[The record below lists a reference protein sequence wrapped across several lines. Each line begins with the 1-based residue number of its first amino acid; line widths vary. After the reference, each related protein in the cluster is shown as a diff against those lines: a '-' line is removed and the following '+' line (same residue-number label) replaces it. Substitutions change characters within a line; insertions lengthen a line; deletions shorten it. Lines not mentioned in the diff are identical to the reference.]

1 MAKNQKD
8 LAESLLADDSP
19 GWLTG
24 FLADEDEFDR
34 RALWRLASWGVG
46 SVGAVIIAIMAHQS
60 GIGLRHEQIAAADL
74 ASQSRQFQSIA
85 RTNENEAKRL
95 ASAIETLNGDR
106 DRLFARMTALEQGL
120 DSVTGSINRQSVTQ
134 GELPKTSSHNEAALS
149 SPQAMPASSPVP
161 DKAPPSQA
169 TALPLPPAPAIS
181 PAAITTAAAALT
193 AIASDAPTK
202 SGTSKTGVSKA
213 ESSKADLPKADLP
226 KADLSKTDSSKTDSS
241 KTAESLPS
249 ASPSPALAQAT
260 PAATETVIAKTSAA
274 KPAAAKPSPTDSP
287 SANSSPAKSQP
298 VISASPAVRPA
309 TDAAAAP
316 MAILP
321 PAAENSPATK
331 SSEVAEIPAA
341 TPDPS
346 GAQKDIDSRGG
357 KDAKIVVASLPAI
370 AETEPAS
377 PPPADVPVAHTD
389 FGVDLGSASSIKG
402 LRALWRGVL
411 KSDGKELASLRP
423 IIVLKERTNGL
434 GMQLRLVAGPLVDA
448 AAAAKICAVLS
459 ENGRVCETAVF
470 DGQRLALKEDAKK
483 DAGANDPSVT
493 AQKPRSPRTSRH
505 RHSRRTARVEEP
517 IPVPPPPASPPPKP
531 STFSSFFSR

>member
-1 MAKNQKD
+1 MQGTGVIIMAKNQKD

-85 RTNENEAKRL
+85 RTNESEAKRL

-120 DSVTGSINRQSVTQ
+120 DSVTGSINRKSVTQ
-134 GELPKTSSHNEAALS
+134 SELPKTSSHNEAALS

-193 AIASDAPTK
+193 AIASDAPMK
-202 SGTSKTGVSKA
+202 SGTSKTGASKA
-213 ESSKADLPKADLP
+213 ESSKADLPRADLP
-226 KADLSKTDSSKTDSS
+226 KADLSKTAPS

-249 ASPSPALAQAT
+249 ASPSPAIAQ
-260 PAATETVIAKTSAA
+260 AATETVIAKTSAA
-274 KPAAAKPSPTDSP
+274 KPAAAKSSPTDSP
-287 SANSSPAKSQP
+287 SANSSPAKSHP

-370 AETEPAS
+370 AETESAS

-402 LRALWRGVL
+402 LRALWHGVL
-411 KSDGKELASLRP
+411 KSDAKELASLRP

-470 DGQRLALKEDAKK
+470 DGQRLALKEDARK

-517 IPVPPPPASPPPKP
+517 IPVPPPPVSPPPKP

>member
-1 MAKNQKD
+1 
-8 LAESLLADDSP
+8 
-19 GWLTG
+19 
-24 FLADEDEFDR
+24 
-34 RALWRLASWGVG
+34 
-46 SVGAVIIAIMAHQS
+46 
-60 GIGLRHEQIAAADL
+60 
-74 ASQSRQFQSIA
+74 
-85 RTNENEAKRL
+85 
-95 ASAIETLNGDR
+95 
-106 DRLFARMTALEQGL
+106 
-120 DSVTGSINRQSVTQ
+120 
-134 GELPKTSSHNEAALS
+134 
-149 SPQAMPASSPVP
+149 
-161 DKAPPSQA
+161 
-169 TALPLPPAPAIS
+169 
-181 PAAITTAAAALT
+181 
-193 AIASDAPTK
+193 
-202 SGTSKTGVSKA
+202 
-213 ESSKADLPKADLP
+213 
-226 KADLSKTDSSKTDSS
+226 
-241 KTAESLPS
+241 
-249 ASPSPALAQAT
+249 
-260 PAATETVIAKTSAA
+260 
-274 KPAAAKPSPTDSP
+274 
-287 SANSSPAKSQP
+287 
-298 VISASPAVRPA
+298 
-309 TDAAAAP
+309 

-470 DGQRLALKEDAKK
+470 DGQRLSMKADE
-483 DAGANDPSVT
+483 
-493 AQKPRSPRTSRH
+493 
-505 RHSRRTARVEEP
+505 
-517 IPVPPPPASPPPKP
+517 PPAATKPGFVKPASRKRSSARRPVMASDEPARKPPE
-531 STFSSFFSR
+531 TTTLSSFFSRRLQ